1 MVRLSIYD
9 MDKTITRRAT
19 YAPFLRYAVPRHR
32 PWRMLLSP
40 LLLVST
46 LAYGARTISRGELKE
61 MNTALM
67 LGRRMNPEKL
77 GQLAKGFAERTI
89 AKNVL
94 KGALDQIAADH
105 AEGRRTVLA
114 TASYG
119 FYVKEIAALLKVD
132 DVIGT
137 GTRAHGEHTTFAI
150 EEDNCYGA
158 AKLARIERWMAEQ
171 GLKREDCHIRFY
183 SDHVSDA
190 PALAWADE
198 GYATNAHGP
207 LRKLAKERGWT
218 VLDWG

>member
-19 YAPFLRYAVPRHR
+19 YQPFLRYAVPRHR

-40 LLLVST
+40 FLLLST

-61 MNTALM
+61 INTALM
-67 LGRRMNPEKL
+67 LGRRITPDKL
-77 GQLAKGFAERTI
+77 GKLAKGFAERTI

-94 KGALDQIAADH
+94 KGALDQIAQDH
-105 AEGRRTVLA
+105 EEGRRTVLA
-114 TASYG
+114 TASYD
-119 FYVKEIAALLKVD
+119 FYVKDIAALLNFD
-132 DVIGT
+132 DVIST
-137 GTRAHGEHTTFAI
+137 GTRAKGEHLTFDIDDA
-150 EEDNCYGA
+150 NCYGDD
-158 AKLARIERWMAEQ
+158 KLIKIERWMSEQ
-171 GLKREDCHIRFY
+171 GLTREDSHIRFY

-190 PALAWADE
+190 PALGWADE

-207 LRKLAKERGWT
+207 LRKLAKDRGWT